1 MKNFLLSFLL
11 IASSVAAAWA
21 VTDGVAY
28 ERVND
33 IGIKNLWIQDR
44 AHTSEVWSN
53 QPYCNTSA
61 RTAVMKDGYIYIAR
75 SNANTVILGTDTLA
89 QSVIYKV
96 NAANGELVKELA
108 LTLDGEI
115 YGGATLSSNTVGM
128 DNFGHL
134 FMAPF
139 SSNLATTQP
148 VYMVDKETGEL
159 TLIAELDKGDAL
171 QRCDYI
177 DVMGDITREE
187 AECNIMT
194 VGASSEYIYRWHAD
208 QGDDFY
214 GGFDGD
220 PYLAILDFYP
230 ETVVQW
236 GYAPVVKM
244 VLGEDEDT
252 RYSGELFYIDGF
264 TTAPIL
270 YDVTGTKVED
280 FENVDPAFWP
290 MDVGANGVCEF
301 TLDGR
306 NFIVFVAAQYTG
318 VDEATM
324 VNKACQVYICELGE
338 GMTLEGMQRYWMVPD
353 ELGAVSDGG
362 TRVQSMNVEYGVDAE
377 GNEEVTLFI
386 FKCYNGMAVYKIG
399 SNVYGDEPQPVKPG
413 DVNGDGEVNIADVNA
428 VIDMILSNKPSASG
442 DVNRDGEV
450 NIADVNAV
458 LDMILNA

>member
-1 MKNFLLSFLL
+1 MKKFLLSFLL

-21 VTDGVAY
+21 VTDGVTY

-44 AHTSEVWSN
+44 AHTAEVWSN

-108 LTLDGEI
+108 LTLDGAI
-115 YGGATLSSNTVGM
+115 YGGAVLSSNTVGM

-134 FMAPF
+134 YMAPYT
-139 SSNLATTQP
+139 SELATMQP

-318 VDEATM
+318 VDEATL

-399 SNVYGDEPQPVKPG
+399 PNVYGDEPQPVKPG

>member
-1 MKNFLLSFLL
+1 MQHH
-11 IASSVAAAWA
+11 
-21 VTDGVAY
+21 D
-28 ERVND
+28 
-33 IGIKNLWIQDR
+33 
-44 AHTSEVWSN
+44 
-53 QPYCNTSA
+53 C
-61 RTAVMKDGYIYIAR
+61 
-75 SNANTVILGTDTLA
+75 
-89 QSVIYKV
+89 
-96 NAANGELVKELA
+96 
-108 LTLDGEI
+108 
-115 YGGATLSSNTVGM
+115 
-128 DNFGHL
+128 
-134 FMAPF
+134 
-139 SSNLATTQP
+139 
-148 VYMVDKETGEL
+148 
-159 TLIAELDKGDAL
+159 
-171 QRCDYI
+171 
-177 DVMGDITREE
+177 
-187 AECNIMT
+187 
-194 VGASSEYIYRWHAD
+194 
-208 QGDDFY
+208 
-214 GGFDGD
+214 FDGD

-399 SNVYGDEPQPVKPG
+399 SNVYGDEPEPGKPG

>member
-1 MKNFLLSFLL
+1 M
-11 IASSVAAAWA
+11 ASTVASAWA
-21 VTDGVAY
+21 VTDGVTY
-28 ERVND
+28 EPVNG
-33 IGIKNLWIQDR
+33 ISIKNMWIQDR
-44 AHTSEVWSN
+44 AHTPDVWSN

-75 SNANTVILGTDTLA
+75 SNANTVIQGTDTLS

-108 LTLDGEI
+108 LTLDGNI

-134 FMAPF
+134 YMAPF

-148 VYMVDKETGEL
+148 VYLVDKETGEL
-159 TLIAELDKGDAL
+159 TLIDELDKGDAL

-208 QGDDFY
+208 QGSDFE

-230 ETVVQW
+230 ETVTQW

-244 VLGEDEDT
+244 VLNDEED
-252 RYSGELFYIDGF
+252 YSAELFYVDGF
-264 TTAPIL
+264 SSSPIL
-270 YDVTGTKVED
+270 YDVTGTMVD
-280 FENVDPAFWP
+280 NFEEVDPAFWP

-301 TLDGR
+301 HLEGR

-318 VDEATM
+318 VDETTM

-338 GMTLEGMQRYWMVPD
+338 GMTLGGMQRYWMVPD

-362 TRVQSMNVEYGVDAE
+362 TRVQSMNVEYGTDAE
-377 GNEEVTLFI
+377 GNEEITLFI

-399 SNVYGDEPQPVKPG
+399 TNVGGEDPNPGVKG

-428 VIDMILSNKPSASG
+428 VIDLILTGRVSASG
-442 DVNRDGEV
+442 DVNGDGEV
-450 NIADVNAV
+450 NIADINSII
-458 LDMILNA
+458 DIILN